1 MPLEVLRSAA
11 LPDTLSSVAQFGDE
25 LPHAFVVGLE
35 CRVRRNDPRLQ
46 NVHYQPQQSVLNPQD
61 EHRQTACIRY
71 ISAPQRSHSILSLS
85 VGGVVLSGVIGRT
98 GGRVGGSDMAAIIA
112 YA

>member
-1 MPLEVLRSAA
+1 MPLEVLRSTA
-11 LPDTLSSVAQFGDE
+11 LTGAVGSLAQFGDE
-25 LPHAFVVGLE
+25 LPHAFLVGLE
-35 CRVRRNDPRLQ
+35 CRVGWNDPRLQ
-46 NVHYQPQQSVLNPQD
+46 NVHYQPQQSVLNPHAEQ
-61 EHRQTACIRY
+61 RQTACIRY
-71 ISAPQRSHSILSLS
+71 ISAPQRSHNILSLS